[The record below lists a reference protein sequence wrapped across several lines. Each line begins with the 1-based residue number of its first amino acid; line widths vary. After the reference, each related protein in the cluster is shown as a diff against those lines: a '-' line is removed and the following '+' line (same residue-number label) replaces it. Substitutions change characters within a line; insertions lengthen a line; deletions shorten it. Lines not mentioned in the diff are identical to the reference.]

1 MAEDWRL
8 CLLKCKEELASD
20 ISFSMVAP
28 SLIERAILS
37 ADEYSILRW
46 ILWKLSM
53 DPGKVLGYSF
63 FSLSFWMGLG
73 FFFCFT
79 SSNIEILD
87 ASHF

>member
-46 ILWKLSM
+46 IAQLLFITGGTLSVLTYGLLHLLLHSNLFTAKLQ
-53 DPGKVLGYSF
+53 KLK
-63 FSLSFWMGLG
+63 
-73 FFFCFT
+73 
-79 SSNIEILD
+79 
-87 ASHF
+87 